1 MSPYSLAAN
10 GQYECSPKRVVPM
23 NGCFRSTLCA
33 EKYLCIF
40 GTAYRCRRG
49 ISRLKRPLSTDNSL
63 PLCLHISLHQNNRKS
78 HRETHPP
85 PKMSQI
91 PVTEVCIIDLK
102 APYDLKDP
110 STPEGAI
117 WASSIS
123 TLKKCPGFR
132 DIYTSSVVEDRGKAR
147 MFLSKCLFS
156 FPPFFFAPGMV
167 SKMWLFEKLNSFEFG
182 YQFETLRRW

>member
-1 MSPYSLAAN
+1 MKP
-10 GQYECSPKRVVPM
+10 
-23 NGCFRSTLCA
+23 
-33 EKYLCIF
+33 
-40 GTAYRCRRG
+40 
-49 ISRLKRPLSTDNSL
+49 
-63 PLCLHISLHQNNRKS
+63 H
-78 HRETHPP
+78 P

-167 SKMWLFEKLNSFEFG
+167 SEDVAV
-182 YQFETLRRW
+182 